1 MPSRPAA
8 LRALET
14 DTIDGHGQ
22 MVYEGSTDPKTMEA
36 RGRSM
41 RVKMPS
47 WRMQE
52 ERESEEP
59 ASFLEYTARPVYY

>member
-1 MPSRPAA
+1 
-8 LRALET
+8 
-14 DTIDGHGQ
+14 
-22 MVYEGSTDPKTMEA
+22 
-36 RGRSM
+36 M

-59 ASFLEYTARPVYY
+59 ARMRPSAAQGRFGSSALFFVRCMGHGVSVHSTYRSVPSF